1 MPTHL
6 VVISNDKKKLV
17 NALSSIIQ
25 KLKETN
31 QSLNKKKTKIDTAYH
46 GVPFLGKVSY
56 PYGYQKPKKST
67 IIRIYQ
73 KATNIKYTDINN
85 LLAKTN
91 SQIGMLKRYNC
102 RKLISNYAKIVE
114 NRVNKIIYLDK
125 EKIKFNCITN

>member
-1 MPTHL
+1 ML
-6 VVISNDKKKLV
+6 YIVIVSNDKKKLV
-17 NALSSIIQ
+17 KALPSIIQ

-31 QSLNKKKTKIDTAYH
+31 QRLNKKKTKIDTAYH

-56 PYGYQKPKKST
+56 PYGYQKPKKTT

-73 KATNIKYTDINN
+73 KAIAIKYTDINN

-91 SQIGMLKRYNC
+91 SQIGMLKSYNC
-102 RKLISNYAKIVE
+102 RKLILNYAKIVE

-125 EKIKFNCITN
+125 EKLKFNCITN